1 MLRDNSYKLVKALPG
16 FHLVI
21 NPAVKNNLDT
31 GRPKNGMFIAF
42 PNSIK
47 NNISDVSPGFWRVQ
61 AIKIQLAD
69 STLLLLNT
77 YFPTDP
83 RRANQDDTDL
93 QETLSKIKEVIRNND
108 FDDIIW
114 AGDINA
120 DFVRGTSHTNEVS
133 ENLHDLGLSRSWD
146 EFYVDFTCCHEI
158 AGVSHTSVL
167 DYFFWSSVTGD
178 SMTDAGV
185 KHHPDNSSDHC
196 PIYCV
201 LNIAGI
207 QPDKAESKQKQQ
219 QKPSWSKAALKKKS
233 PSRISWQRGSTR
245 SQSHHQ

>member
-1 MLRDNSYKLVKALPG
+1 MRDNSYKLVKALPG

-21 NPAVKNNLDT
+21 NPAVKSNLDT

-61 AIKIQLAD
+61 AITVKLID

-83 RRANQDDTDL
+83 RRADQDETEL
-93 QETLSKIKEVIRNND
+93 QETLSNIKKVIRRND
-108 FDDIIW
+108 FDDIVW

-133 ENLHDLGLSRSWD
+133 ENLDDLGLIKSWD
-146 EFYVDFTCCHEI
+146 KFDVDFTCCHELV
-158 AGVSHTSVL
+158 GVSHTSVL
-167 DYFFWSSVTGD
+167 DHFFWSTVIGEN
-178 SMTDAGV
+178 MTDAG
-185 KHHPDNSSDHC
+185 
-196 PIYCV
+196 
-201 LNIAGI
+201 
-207 QPDKAESKQKQQ
+207 
-219 QKPSWSKAALKKKS
+219 
-233 PSRISWQRGSTR
+233 
-245 SQSHHQ
+245 